1 MAEEAAG
8 IGRRIK
14 SRRRELDL
22 SLRDLAGRADLT
34 ASFLSQ
40 VERGKANVSI
50 DSLRR
55 ISEAL
60 DVSMLH
66 FLESGPPRRD
76 LPGAASD
83 ATMSPTDG
91 PTTPSKSGTSSAAAS
106 GNGQSSPDRP
116 DSETQRPEY
125 SPVLRAD
132 ARPKLIF
139 PDTGVIYEL
148 LTPDLG
154 HQMEAICGHLS
165 PGVENV
171 VRPLREPTEEWILV
185 VSGHLKVGLEDGDYI
200 LAPGDSIYFEGYA
213 LRELVCAGAEEAV
226 WISVITPPVF

>member
-1 MAEEAAG
+1 MAEETID
-8 IGRRIK
+8 IGHRIK
-14 SRRRELDL
+14 ARRKQLDL
-22 SLRDLAGRADLT
+22 SLRDLAERADLT

-55 ISEAL
+55 IAEAMN
-60 DVSMLH
+60 VSMLR
-66 FLESGPPRRD
+66 FLEP
-76 LPGAASD
+76 AASD
-83 ATMSPTDG
+83 GRTA
-91 PTTPSKSGTSSAAAS
+91 PSARSAAAS
-106 GNGQSSPDRP
+106 ESDSGKPDNGP
-116 DSETQRPEY
+116 QRPEY

-132 ARPKLIF
+132 ARPRLIF
-139 PDTGVIYEL
+139 PDTGVTYEL

-154 HQMEAICGHLS
+154 HQMEAICGRLA

-171 VRPLREPTEEWILV
+171 VRPLREPTEEWIYV
-185 VSGHLKVGLEDGDYI
+185 VSGLLKVGLENAEYV

-213 LRELVCAGAEEAV
+213 LRELVCAGDEEVV